1 MSNLQE
7 ILKTESENTDKIHF
21 YREGVF
27 YKAYEKSAYL
37 FVTHVKPFMVKKLF
51 VKSVNQEVV
60 SIGFPTNSLRNYFAA
75 DKIREK
81 DNEAEVILDA
91 AIIPDDFEKWREGIA
106 MTPAKETVVKNKDTH
121 ITSEAVECE
130 KLIVTKIK
138 TFPIEVKTPLECM
151 IFLSELKK
159 TGS

>member
-1 MSNLQE
+1 MSKLQE

-27 YKAYEKSAYL
+27 YKAYERSAYI
-37 FVTHVKPFMVKKLF
+37 FVTRIKSFMVKRLF
-51 VKSVNQEVV
+51 VKCVNQEVV
-60 SIGFPTNSLRNYFAA
+60 SIGFPTNSLRSYFAA
-75 DKIREK
+75 DKITEK
-81 DNEAEVILDA
+81 GNEAEVILDA
-91 AIIPDDFEKWREGIA
+91 AIVPADFEKWREGIA

>member
-27 YKAYEKSAYL
+27 YKAYERSAYI
-37 FVTHVKPFMVKKLF
+37 FVTRIKPFMVKRLF
-51 VKSVNQEVV
+51 VKCVNREVV
-60 SIGFPTNSLRNYFAA
+60 SIGFPTNSLRSYFAA
-75 DKIREK
+75 DKITEK
-81 DNEAEVILDA
+81 DNEAEVILDT
-91 AIIPDDFEKWREGIA
+91 AIVPTDFEKWREGIA
-106 MTPAKETVVKNKDTH
+106 MTPAKETIVKNKDTH
-121 ITSEAVECE
+121 ITSEAVGGDE
-130 KLIVTKIK
+130 LIVTKIK

-159 TGS
+159 TL

>member
-27 YKAYEKSAYL
+27 YKAYERSAYI
-37 FVTHVKPFMVKKLF
+37 FVTRIKPFMVKRLF
-51 VKSVNQEVV
+51 IKCVNREVV
-60 SIGFPTNSLRNYFAA
+60 SIGFPTNSLRSYFAA
-75 DKIREK
+75 DKITEK
-81 DNEAEVILDA
+81 GNEVEVILDT
-91 AIIPDDFEKWREGIA
+91 AIVPDDFEKWREGIA
-106 MTPAKETVVKNKDTH
+106 MTPAKETIVKNKNTH
-121 ITSEAVECE
+121 ITSEAVGSDE
-130 KLIVTKIK
+130 LIVTKIK

-159 TGS
+159 TL

>member
-7 ILKTESENTDKIHF
+7 ILETESENTDKIHF

-27 YKAYEKSAYL
+27 YKAYERSAYV
-37 FVTHVKPFMVKKLF
+37 FVTRIKPFMVKRLF
-51 VKSVNQEVV
+51 VKCVNQEVV
-60 SIGFPTNSLRNYFAA
+60 SIGFPTNSLHSYFAA
-75 DKIREK
+75 NKVQEK

-91 AIIPDDFEKWREGIA
+91 AIVPADFEKWREGID
-106 MTPAKETVVKNKDTH
+106 MTPAKETIVKNKDTH
-121 ITSEAVECE
+121 ITSEVVEGE

-159 TGS
+159 TL

>member
-27 YKAYEKSAYL
+27 YKAYEKSAYI
-37 FVTHVKPFMVKKLF
+37 FVTRIKPFMVKRLF
-51 VKSVNQEVV
+51 IKCVNREVV
-60 SIGFPTNSLRNYFAA
+60 SIGFPTNSLRSYFAA
-75 DKIREK
+75 DKITEK
-81 DNEAEVILDA
+81 GNEVEVILDT
-91 AIIPDDFEKWREGIA
+91 AIVPDDFEKWREGIA
-106 MTPAKETVVKNKDTH
+106 MTPAKETIVKNKNTH
-121 ITSEAVECE
+121 ITSEAVGSDE
-130 KLIVTKIK
+130 LIVTKIK

-159 TGS
+159 TL

>member
-37 FVTHVKPFMVKKLF
+37 FVTYVKPFMVKKQF

-60 SIGFPTNSLRNYFAA
+60 SIGFPTNSLRSYFAA
-75 DKIREK
+75 DKITEK
-81 DNEAEVILDA
+81 
-91 AIIPDDFEKWREGIA
+91 GQ
-106 MTPAKETVVKNKDTH
+106 
-121 ITSEAVECE
+121 
-130 KLIVTKIK
+130 
-138 TFPIEVKTPLECM
+138 
-151 IFLSELKK
+151 
-159 TGS
+159 